1 MDFVEN
7 CLNFD
12 SVHESFTRVIDC
24 VEPPPTADFS
34 ELRNEG
40 MSEACELTILM
51 PCLNEAGT
59 LASCIS
65 KARAFLAGSGCT
77 GEVVVADNGSTDGS
91 QAIAAANGARVVH
104 VAERGYGS
112 ALLAGIRAAHGKY
125 VIMGDSD
132 DSYDFSRLDA
142 FVEQLRAGYQLVMGN
157 RYRGGI
163 LPGAMPPL
171 HRYLGNP
178 LLTAIGR
185 LFFGSSCGD
194 FYCGLRGFDRQAIL
208 SLDLQARG
216 MEFALE
222 MLVKAAVLGLRVTE
236 VPTTLSPD
244 GRGRPPHL
252 RRWRDG
258 WRSLRFFLLFSP
270 RSLFLYPGFGLFVV
284 GCLGIAWLVP
294 QPRRLG
300 GVGFDVHTLLY
311 ASLAVV
317 VGFQSMTFWV
327 FAKVYG
333 MRERIVPPD
342 PWFRSLMSV
351 VTLEAGLIVGVAL
364 LLGGLGLAVYAL
376 GTWGAEGFGAL
387 AYAETMRLVIPS
399 STAILLGFQIIY
411 SAFFVSILEIRAS
424 RPAEGTIWI
433 ARPEQLGSRETRTSR

>member
-1 MDFVEN
+1 MLAASDGDF
-7 CLNFD
+7 
-12 SVHESFTRVIDC
+12 
-24 VEPPPTADFS
+24 P

-40 MSEACELTILM
+40 MSEACEFTILM
-51 PCLNEAGT
+51 PCLNEAET

-65 KARAFLAGSGCT
+65 KARAFLARSGCA
-77 GEVVVADNGSTDGS
+77 GEVVIADNGSTDGS

-112 ALLAGIRAAHGKY
+112 ALLAGIHAAHGKY

-142 FVEQLRAGYQLVMGN
+142 FVEQLRAGYHLVVGN
-157 RYRGGI
+157 RFHGGI
-163 LPGAMPPL
+163 LPGAMPPM

-178 LLTAIGR
+178 MLTAIGR
-185 LFFGSSCGD
+185 LFFGSGCGD
-194 FYCGLRGFDRQAIL
+194 FYCGLRGFDRQAVL
-208 SLDLQARG
+208 SLDLQAPG

-270 RSLFLYPGFGLFVV
+270 RSLFLYPGFVLFAI
-284 GCLGIAWLVP
+284 GCLGMVWLL
-294 QPRRLG
+294 PRTRVVG
-300 GVGFDVHTLLY
+300 GVGFDVHSLLY

-317 VGFQSMTFWV
+317 VGFQSMTFWI

-351 VTLEAGLIVGVAL
+351 VTLEAGLIAGVAL

-376 GTWGAEGFGAL
+376 GTWSAERFGAL
-387 AYAETMRLVIPS
+387 SYPDTMRLVIPS

-424 RPAEGTIWI
+424 RPVQGTVSDRSAE
-433 ARPEQLGSRETRTSR
+433 AA